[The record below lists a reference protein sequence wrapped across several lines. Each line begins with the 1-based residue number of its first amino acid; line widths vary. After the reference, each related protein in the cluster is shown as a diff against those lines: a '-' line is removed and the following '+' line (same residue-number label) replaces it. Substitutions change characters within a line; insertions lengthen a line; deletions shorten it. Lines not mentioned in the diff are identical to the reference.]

1 MAEVYRIHVG
11 DFTSSGASITT
22 GIHSGMVGG
31 IYATHSGAGS
41 ATFTVVDE
49 VGYNLFGKS
58 TASGNVTSSA
68 TWQKDQEDLDGTAIV
83 GPITVTSGGTVNGT
97 LSVYIY
103 VAP

>member
-11 DFTSSGASITT
+11 DFTSSGEVKTT
-22 GIHSGMVGG
+22 GIHSGMVVG
-31 IYATHSGAGS
+31 IYATHTTSDA

-58 TASGNVTSSA
+58 GSSGNVTSSA
-68 TWQKDQEDLDGTAIV
+68 SCQKDQEDLDGTAIV
-83 GPITVTSGGTVNGT
+83 GPITVTSGGTVSGT
-97 LSVYIY
+97 LSVFIY